1 MTSQKCR
8 YYDKGYCK
16 LKENCQDLHP
26 STDCNGECV
35 NKITCPFRHRV
46 LCKNGNA
53 CIFTPSTA
61 CEFLHTEE
69 VIYDNNKIVLV
80 EKQLSSVHAQIISLD
95 NKILVL
101 EEQKYLVIQTVNDTN
116 NLKNKI
122 ASLTNEN
129 RDQQKQL
136 GESKIDVEM
145 AIKK

>member
-8 YYDKGYCK
+8 YYDKGYFK

-26 STDCNGECV
+26 STDCVGECV
-35 NKITCPFRHRV
+35 NIITCPFRHRV

-53 CIFTPSTA
+53 CFFTPSTA

-80 EKQLSSVHAQIISLD
+80 EKQLSSVHAQITSLD

-101 EEQKYLVIQTVNDTN
+101 EEQKDLVGFQSFSGFGIFFWHLGILTI
-116 NLKNKI
+116 LAFL
-122 ASLTNEN
+122 ASLTFWHYEI
-129 RDQQKQL
+129 QK
-136 GESKIDVEM
+136 KT
-145 AIKK
+145 A